1 MTTMPVDKGFYITS
15 GFGNRDG
22 GFHWGTDY
30 GKSGGSGGCPVYAVK
45 DGTVTRAGVA
55 SGFGQWVTVDHPAG
69 NGGGETVYGHVIPEV
84 KAGQQVR
91 EGQRIARINP
101 DSRTNGGVA
110 PHLHMEWHRY
120 VWVPPGG
127 DRLNP
132 AVMLTGAKWPGTVAP
147 LPTAPVQ
154 KLAPGGIVAAV
165 LDWTSRFNFGN
176 PRSTSAI
183 SHICI
188 HVTVNSPGTP
198 ADNVA
203 NYQIR
208 SESGSYH
215 ELVDTTGK
223 VIIENTDDW
232 LTWSAGP
239 TSNARGL
246 HRSFVMMG
254 TENRA
259 RWREFDLMLRT
270 AAQRDAVWARKYNIP
285 VVKLSG
291 ADLRA
296 GKRGFCGHDTTAQA
310 WGETDHVDPGAG
322 FPWDY
327 YLQLVREYQNPQA
340 KTPAKQEEKQVTEK
354 FIRDFM
360 TGYLGPQIKALQDV
374 WTQLRGPGGKGWK
387 QLGQNAKGENLTP
400 VDALAALRQ
409 ALARVEKKLDNLEK
423 KLDNLEKKLDN
434 LEKKLDNLE
443 KESK

>member
-1 MTTMPVDKGFYITS
+1 MTTMPVDKGFYVTS

-30 GKSGGSGGCPVYAVK
+30 GKDGGSGGCPVYAVK
-45 DGTVTRAGVA
+45 DGTVTRAGA
-55 SGFGQWVTVDHPAG
+55 ADGFGSWVTVDHPAG
-69 NGGGETVYGHVIPEV
+69 NGGGETIYGHVIPEV

-254 TENRA
+254 TENTA

-340 KTPAKQEEKQVTEK
+340 KAVAAPAPTPKKEKEV
-354 FIRDFM
+354 D
-360 TGYLGPQIKALQDV
+360 KAQADRIERKLDDII
-374 WTQLRGPGGKGWK
+374 TQLAGMPERDGKQLWRGWP
-387 QLGQNAKGENLTP
+387 QLGQRTP
-400 VDALAALRQ
+400 VDAIAGIGAYLGLPGYSD
-409 ALARVEKKLDNLEK
+409 VKKQIQPPK
-423 KLDNLEKKLDN
+423 HGA
-434 LEKKLDNLE
+434 
-443 KESK
+443 